1 MVQYYGP
8 IHRIYSEHDGT
19 GRAGGCN
26 VCADVHGQWRRR
38 NYKPVAGHQ
47 SRWTLFFS
55 ETHIQIKIEIL
66 YNGEPIYVN
75 I

>member
-1 MVQYYGP
+1 MDDVKRKKKFCPTYKHLYWDD
-8 IHRIYSEHDGT
+8 ISEHDGA

-26 VCADVHGQWRRR
+26 VWANVHGQRRRRR

-55 ETHIQIKIEIL
+55 ETHPNQ
-66 YNGEPIYVN
+66 N
-75 I
+75 

>member
-1 MVQYYGP
+1 MEKRKKKWSNTTDIYTEY
-8 IHRIYSEHDGT
+8 IYSEHDGT

-38 NYKPVAGHQ
+38 RNYKPVAGHQ

-55 ETHIQIKIEIL
+55 KTHPNQ
-66 YNGEPIYVN
+66 N
-75 I
+75 